1 MSDIELTAPQA
12 EFIFSEA
19 TNPAMIAGYGSGKSE
34 AATRRLVNL
43 MIQDAGISVSH
54 FFPSY
59 RLAKRRGFDG
69 VKKYLDLLGFDYKVN
84 RSDLSV
90 RVPEVGGIFYLE
102 TYHDPDAIVSFEV
115 AHSVIDELDTLPKDK
130 AREVWTKISERTRQ
144 RCRHVAGNT
153 VGAATTPDQGTS
165 GFCFEMWGDGQNL
178 ADGYHYIRAGTRSN
192 KFLPDGYADQI
203 AKNYDPIMAE
213 AYLDGGW
220 VSFNRNKVYHFYDA
234 MKHDTDR
241 VIKAGD
247 ILHIGLDFN
256 IGGTCATVWVIDND
270 IPHAVYEFVS
280 QNTQDFIIK
289 LARFSE
295 HKIKIYPDA
304 SGKANRTN
312 ASQSDISIIRQ
323 AGFSVD
329 APNSN
334 PPIRD
339 RINSVNALLSHDKMR
354 INKNSCPDLSEALQS
369 QGYLENGEPE
379 KFNVHPAFDDW
390 CDSAGYFIHQKYP
403 ISRPVMI
410 TGIRSAF

>member
-1 MSDIELTAPQA
+1 MKPVELSRPQA

-43 MIQDAGISVSH
+43 MIRDAGISVSH

-90 RVPEVGGIFYLE
+90 RVPEVAGTFYLE

-165 GFCFEMWGDGQNL
+165 GFCFETWGNGQHL
-178 ADGYHYIRAGTRSN
+178 DDGYHYIRAGTRSN

-213 AYLDGGW
+213 MYLDGGW
-220 VSFNRNKVYHFYDA
+220 VSFTRNKVYHFFDKIRHA
-234 MKHDTDR
+234 SERIIRDSD
-241 VIKAGD
+241 V
-247 ILHIGLDFN
+247 LHIGLDFN
-256 IGGTCATVWVIDND
+256 IGGTCANVWVIDDN
-270 IPHAVYEFVS
+270 IPIAVDEFVS
-280 QNTQDFIIK
+280 HDTRDFINGLSRYK
-289 LARFSE
+289 G

-304 SGKANRTN
+304 SGRAERTN
-312 ASQSDISIIRQ
+312 ASESDIAMIIQ
-323 AGFSVD
+323 SGFSVD
-329 APNSN
+329 APKTN
-334 PPIRD
+334 PPVRD
-339 RINSVNALLSHDKMR
+339 RINSVNALFSHDLIK
-354 INKNSCPDLSEALQS
+354 INTKKCPELMDAFAS
-369 QGYLENGEPE
+369 QGYDSKGDPE
-379 KFNVHPAFDDW
+379 KFNAHPAIDDHV
-390 CDSAGYFIHQKYP
+390 DSAGYFLHRKFP
-403 ISRPVMI
+403 IIKPVFY
-410 TGIRSAF
+410 TGIMAAY

>member
-1 MSDIELTAPQA
+1 MADVELTAPQA
-12 EFIFSEA
+12 EFIFSKA

-165 GFCFEMWGDGQNL
+165 GFCFETWGNGQHL
-178 ADGYHYIRAGTRSN
+178 DEGYHYIRAGTRSN
-192 KFLPDGYADQI
+192 SFLPDGYADQI

-220 VSFNRNKVYHFYDA
+220 VSFTRNKVYHFFDKIRHASERLIRDGDA
-234 MKHDTDR
+234 
-241 VIKAGD
+241 
-247 ILHIGLDFN
+247 LHIGLDFN
-256 IGGTCATVWVIDND
+256 IGGTCANVWVIDDN
-270 IPHAVYEFVS
+270 IPIAVDEFIS
-280 QNTQDFIIK
+280 HDTRDFINGLSRYK
-289 LARFSE
+289 G

-304 SGKANRTN
+304 SGRAGRTN
-312 ASQSDISIIRQ
+312 ASESDIAMIIQ

-329 APNSN
+329 VPKTN
-334 PPIRD
+334 PPVRD
-339 RINSVNALLSHDKMR
+339 RINSVNALFSHDLIK
-354 INKNSCPDLSEALQS
+354 INTKKCQELTDAFAS
-369 QGYLENGEPE
+369 QGYDSKGEPE
-379 KFNVHPAFDDW
+379 KFNTHPAIDDHV
-390 CDSAGYFIHQKYP
+390 DSAGYFLHRKFP
-403 ISRPVMI
+403 IIRPVFF
-410 TGIRSAF
+410 TGIRAAY